1 MHILT
6 TTSASLDDLI
16 EPVDLGQKPA
26 DVVALSFTDSDLAG
40 LANAWKA
47 DAANL
52 PSMRLASLRDLR
64 HPMSVDLWIDSVAS
78 HAKVILVRILGGHDW
93 WRYGC
98 DRLAAV
104 ARERGIALALLPG
117 ESHDEDLRLIEAST
131 LPRAE
136 LDALLGYFREG
147 GPENMKALVAR
158 LAGLAGA
165 KSTAAAPIAVP
176 KAGFYDPARGILSD
190 LEAFLAGNVGDPSRP
205 PLSCRTSPPLGG
217 RSAFTD
223 LRTNSAT
230 PPTGDKAK
238 GWPISPLAGEM
249 SGRTKGGAKE
259 QDTSS
264 TPIIP
269 ILFYRSMLLAAD
281 VAPIDAL
288 VEALR
293 AQGVRPAP
301 IFVSSLKDRESLAFV
316 ETALAQLKP
325 SAIVTATAF
334 AAGAEPGTETLF
346 DRAGVPVFQ
355 VIVATTRREAWAGS
369 LRGLA
374 PADLAM
380 HVVMPEL
387 DGRILAGAI
396 SFKAES
402 EVDPALGFRAFA
414 NRPEPDRVEQVARR
428 ISAHLRLRET
438 PREKRKLAILVPDY
452 PSAPGRTG
460 YAVGLDVPNS
470 VLAMLHDLKDA
481 GYGVESIPESPR
493 ALLDL
498 IKKGGQGL
506 SLTEYV
512 ELSAGLPA
520 EARDS
525 VKAAWGT
532 PDDEAADARQRQRS
546 TLPLSVLPDICPTR
560 GEIGSFVDL
569 AHPATPKIDA
579 GRDAGL
585 ISPHVGEMSGRTE
598 GANVEQETS
607 ASARSTQSFP
617 FRAATFGNVT
627 VALAPD
633 RGRSADRRAD
643 YHDPTLPPRHA
654 LLAFGLW
661 MQKSLGIHAIV
672 HVGAHGTLEWL
683 PGKTVALSQGCFP
696 EIVTGSLPVVYPFI
710 VSNPGEAAQAK
721 RRISAVTLG
730 HLPPPLAAAGLDENQ
745 HKLERL
751 VDEYAQADG
760 LDRRRR
766 DRLAKLIV
774 ETASQTGLAAEAG
787 VANTDAPDEALRRI
801 DAWLCDLKDFAIKDG
816 LHIYGH
822 AAEDEEDAA
831 RRQSAEAERK
841 NLIAALDG
849 YHVKAGPSGAPAR
862 GRTDVLPTGRNLF
875 TSDPRTM
882 PTPTAF
888 DLGKAAADEV
898 MRSYLQSHG
907 DWPRALVIDLWG
919 SASLRTGGEEIAQG
933 LALMGCRPQWD
944 AATGR
949 VTGIE
954 VLPPAALGRPRVD
967 VTWRISGLFRD
978 MFPTQIAL
986 IDAAARAVATR
997 DEDDSENPLA
1007 ASTRAAGNVEPR
1019 IFGSSPGTYGAG
1031 LEDLLSTGDWAT
1043 RDELGRAY
1051 LDAASHAYGGSDGE
1065 GFSAPG
1071 AFAGRIAEADL
1082 LVHTGDDPG
1091 RDILEGSA
1099 DVAFIGGFSAA
1110 LAMLGRNADV
1120 IVLDTSDPHKPCTRS
1135 VTEAVGRVVRARATN
1150 ARFIAGQMRHG
1161 PRGASEFAETVDRLI
1176 GFAETT
1182 NAIPGA
1188 LIEAVHD
1195 AYVGDD
1201 AVRGFMLRENPA
1213 AAKFIAER
1221 FATAR
1226 RRGLWHPLRNSID
1239 DDLAALIA
1247 EAQAREVAA

>member
-6 TTSASLDDLI
+6 TTSATLDDLI
-16 EPVDLGQKPA
+16 EPVDLRQKPA

-40 LANAWKA
+40 LANAWKT
-47 DAANL
+47 DAENL

-64 HPMSVDLWIDSVAS
+64 HPMSVDLWVDSVAA
-78 HAKVILVRILGGHDW
+78 HAKVILVRILGGYDW

-98 DRLAAV
+98 DQLAAI

-117 ESHDEDLRLIEAST
+117 ESHDEDLRLVEAST

-165 KSTAAAPIAVP
+165 KAAAVAPVAVP
-176 KAGFYDPARGILSD
+176 KAGYYDPARGVMT
-190 LEAFLAGNVGDPSRP
+190 APF
-205 PLSCRTSPPLGG
+205 
-217 RSAFTD
+217 
-223 LRTNSAT
+223 
-230 PPTGDKAK
+230 
-238 GWPISPLAGEM
+238 SPLTGRRSRQGDEGQSPTPDTLAQPLNRPFGAPSPRERGEG
-249 SGRTKGGAKE
+249 S
-259 QDTSS
+259 
-264 TPIIP
+264 IVP

-293 AQGVRPAP
+293 AQGLHPAP
-301 IFVSSLKDRESLAFV
+301 IFVSSLKDKDSLAFV

-355 VIVATTRREAWAGS
+355 VIVATTRREAWEGS
-369 LRGLA
+369 PRGLA

-402 EVDPALGFRAFA
+402 ELDPALGFRAVA
-414 NRPEPDRVEQVARR
+414 NQPEPDRVEQVARR
-428 ISAHLRLRET
+428 IAAHLRLRET
-438 PREKRKLAILVPDY
+438 PPEERKLAILIPDY

-470 VLAMLHDLKDA
+470 VLAMLHDLKHA
-481 GYGVESIPESPR
+481 GYTVESIPESPR

-498 IKKGGQGL
+498 IEAGGHGL
-506 SLTEYV
+506 VLHDYLA
-512 ELSAGLPA
+512 LSADLPTD
-520 EARDS
+520 ARNVVD
-525 VKAAWGT
+525 AAWG
-532 PDDEAADARQRQRS
+532 EAALEAETTLSSRRPSSPAGPSPRKNGVKEDSRYADAS
-546 TLPLSVLPDICPTR
+546 R
-560 GEIGSFVDL
+560 GEGK
-569 AHPATPKIDA
+569 AE
-579 GRDAGL
+579 GQL
-585 ISPHVGEMSGRTE
+585 IVGE
-598 GANVEQETS
+598 EQLL
-607 ASARSTQSFP
+607 FP

-661 MQKSLGIHAIV
+661 LQKSLGVHAIV

-683 PGKTVALSQGCFP
+683 PGKTVALSQTCFP
-696 EIVTGSLPVVYPFI
+696 EIVTGSLPVIYPFI

-721 RRISAVTLG
+721 RRIAAVTLG

-774 ETASQTGLAAEAG
+774 ETAAQTGLASEAG

-816 LHIYGH
+816 LHVYGR
-822 AAEDEEDAA
+822 ADEDEPDLA
-831 RRQSAEAERK
+831 RQDSAKGERN

-849 YHVKAGPSGAPAR
+849 RHVKAGPSGAPAR

-875 TSDPRTM
+875 TADPRTM

-888 DLGKAAADEV
+888 DLGKAASDEI
-898 MRSYLQSHG
+898 MRSYLQGHG
-907 DWPRALVIDLWG
+907 DWPHALVIDLWG

-944 AATGR
+944 SATGR

-986 IDAAARAVATR
+986 IDAATRAVAIR

-1007 ASTRAAGNVEPR
+1007 ASTRACGKVEPR

-1031 LEDLLSTGDWAT
+1031 PEDLLSSGDWTT

-1051 LDAASHAYGGSDGE
+1051 LDAASHAYGGAEGE
-1065 GFSAPG
+1065 GISAPG

-1110 LAMLGRNADV
+1110 LAALGRNADV
-1120 IVLDTSDPHKPCTRS
+1120 IVLDTTDPQKPRPRS

-1195 AYVGDD
+1195 AYVGNED
-1201 AVRGFMLRENPA
+1201 VRAFMLRENPA

-1239 DDLAALIA
+1239 DDLASLIA
-1247 EAQAREVAA
+1247 EASAKEVAA